1 MRGSAKIAIGATA
14 IATAVVLCA
23 CGSTAS
29 SSGSTADSG
38 STANSGSTASPST
51 AADFHLVNPGYLTV
65 ATHGTEAPEISI
77 SLSGVLGG
85 ADGAWINA
93 FAQQHHLKIKL
104 FETTFSS
111 AILAVQDG
119 KADVGV
125 AAYYSAARAKAVFF
139 TYPFYQED
147 AAVLTLPGFKY
158 TGPASL
164 TGKPVGT
171 VTGFVWQPYLQKVF
185 GSDLHTYP
193 DTATIGQA
201 LLNGSI
207 VGYFDT
213 VTANTLAP
221 LTAANT
227 KTYVISAGQF
237 GMPESVL
244 VDIARNYVNCSNTG
258 LATAMNATLASLHQS
273 GAWASILTA
282 NHLTSIFDP
291 TLTTEPNGC

>member
-1 MRGSAKIAIGATA
+1 MRGSAKIAIWATA
-14 IATAVVLCA
+14 IATAVTLSA
-23 CGSTAS
+23 CGSSSS
-29 SSGSTADSG
+29 SSGSTA
-38 STANSGSTASPST
+38 T
-51 AADFHLVNPGYLTV
+51 AATAGTAAGFHLVTPGYLTV

-104 FETTFSS
+104 FQTTFSS

-125 AAYYSAARAKAVFF
+125 AAYYSAARSKAVFF

-227 KTYVISAGQF
+227 RTYVITSGQF

-258 LATAMNATLASLHQS
+258 LATAMNATLASLHKS
-273 GAWASILTA
+273 GAWAKTLTA